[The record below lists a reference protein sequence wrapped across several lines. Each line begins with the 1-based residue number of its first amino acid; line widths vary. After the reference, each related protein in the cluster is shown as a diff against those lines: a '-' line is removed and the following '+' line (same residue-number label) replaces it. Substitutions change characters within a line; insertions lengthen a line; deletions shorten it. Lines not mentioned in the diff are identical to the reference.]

1 MISVCI
7 PTYNGEKFILSQLNS
22 ILIQLSEKDEII
34 ISDDSSSDNTIN
46 LIKSLKDNRIIIS
59 ENNKFR
65 SPVYNME
72 NALKLAKGDFI
83 FLADQDDIWE
93 DNKVEEIMKNLQVY
107 NLVISDA
114 SIIDQDEKII
124 TESYFNWKKSG
135 KGFWKNFSKNSYI
148 GCAMAFDR
156 KILTASLPFPKKL
169 AMHDVWIGLMAEVF
183 GKVLFLDKKLI
194 LYRRHDANLTYSIN
208 RTEDKLSDNSL
219 LYKLSYR
226 FIILLNILI
235 RILKSKI

>member
-22 ILIQLSEKDEII
+22 ILIQLSDKDEII
-34 ISDDSSSDNTIN
+34 ISDDSSSDNTIK

-72 NALKLAKGDFI
+72 NALKLAKGDYI

-93 DNKVEEIMKNLQVY
+93 DNKVEEIMKNLQAY

-114 SIIDQDEKII
+114 RIIDQDEKII

-135 KGFWKNFSKNSYI
+135 KGFWKNFTKNSYI

-169 AMHDVWIGLMAEVF
+169 AMHDVWIGLIAEVF
-183 GKVLFLDKKLI
+183 GKVLFFDKKLI

-219 LYKLSYR
+219 FYKLSYR
-226 FIILLNILI
+226 FIILLNII
-235 RILKSKI
+235 MRILKSKI